1 MSIATEKEANVSLRT
16 ASQTKLIQHFI
27 NGQFVPSHTGQTF
40 DDVNPAT
47 TQVIAKVA
55 NGGKAEIDLAVAA
68 AKEAFEHGPWP
79 RMTLKDRCAVLK
91 KIGDLIL
98 ENKELLA
105 KAEKYLLDDQPM
117 IPIETP
123 SVKWVKKPYVKGL
136 YPNASSLFAWK
147 FVYIERDPSKWDY
160 ATPSLS
166 D

>member
-1 MSIATEKEANVSLRT
+1 MTMVGQLEYKGFALRIWSADYNDPSTFLNIFLTPGAANGTGWWDPKYAELLKEAD
-16 ASQTKLIQHFI
+16 K
-27 NGQFVPSHTGQTF
+27 
-40 DDVNPAT
+40 
-47 TQVIAKVA
+47 IA
-55 NGGKAEIDLAVAA
+55 
-68 AKEAFEHGPWP
+68 
-79 RMTLKDRCAVLK
+79 DRQK
-91 KIGDLIL
+91 RY
-98 ENKELLA
+98 ELMA
-105 KAEKYLLDDQPM
+105 KAEEYLLTAQPM